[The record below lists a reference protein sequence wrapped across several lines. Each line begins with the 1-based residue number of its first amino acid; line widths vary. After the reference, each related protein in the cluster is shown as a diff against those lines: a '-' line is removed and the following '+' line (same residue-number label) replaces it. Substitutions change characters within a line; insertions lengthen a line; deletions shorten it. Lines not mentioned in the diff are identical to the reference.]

1 MKSRARSFFD
11 LFNQAMVRRGPRKI
25 LYSRVM
31 PYAAL
36 QLDTSVPEPIR
47 IYVSDRVDP
56 FLRDVRWMLTA
67 PGEPGG
73 PELNWSIAVVLFTVV
88 GGLSR
93 VFYNEVTGDS
103 DSFKAVAARMALRS
117 NSGIAGAV
125 FADTLYDVY
134 RNGLI
139 HSSGIHV
146 DRDSPKDPWSFSA
159 MRERYVVARW
169 RQGDPRTEAELQA
182 MDSSIQPEGL
192 PPILI
197 VDDIKV
203 RLDVDALYCGARR
216 TAIDLANDPTRRA
229 SALRFLTPWATYS
242 VDRGSRSTTSQTP
255 AVVLNRGFTAVDS
268 TAGPVTST
276 PPPEFK

>member
-1 MKSRARSFFD
+1 LLTGDGTQRSAK
-11 LFNQAMVRRGPRKI
+11 N
-25 LYSRVM
+25 LYPRVM

-36 QLDTSVPEPIR
+36 QLGTSVPEPIR

-93 VFYNEVTGDS
+93 VFYNELTRDT
-103 DSFKAVAARMALRS
+103 DSFKAVATRMALRS
-117 NSGIAGAV
+117 NSGLAEAM

-146 DRDSPKDPWSFSA
+146 DRESPKDPWSFSA

-169 RQGDPRTEAELQA
+169 RQGTPRTEAELQA
-182 MDSSIQPEGL
+182 MDSSVQPEAL
-192 PPILI
+192 PPILT
-197 VDDIKV
+197 VDGSKV
-203 RLDVDALYCGARR
+203 RLGVDALYCGVRR

-229 SALRFLTPWATYS
+229 SALQFLTPWATYD
-242 VDRGSRSTTSQTP
+242 VNRGSRSTTSQTP
-255 AVVLNRGFTAVDS
+255 AVVFNRGFTAVDS
-268 TAGPVTST
+268 TAGPMTST
-276 PPPEFK
+276 LPPKIE